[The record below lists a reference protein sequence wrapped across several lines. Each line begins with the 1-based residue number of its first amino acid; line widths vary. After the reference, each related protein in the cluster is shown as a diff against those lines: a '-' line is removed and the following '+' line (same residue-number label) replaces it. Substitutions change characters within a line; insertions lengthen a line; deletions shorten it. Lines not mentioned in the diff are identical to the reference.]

1 MVVIHEH
8 EGNRPVTYEE
18 ALKASKKI
26 GASKAEGL
34 PLLAM
39 TVSTL
44 ALVHAI
50 NPKLAFDGA
59 VKRRLTA
66 SQVRKLDPVSLGNL
80 MFG

>member
-1 MVVIHEH
+1 M
-8 EGNRPVTYEE
+8 TYEA

-39 TVSTL
+39 TVATL

-50 NPKLAFDGA
+50 NPKLAYAGA
-59 VKRRLTA
+59 VKRSLTA
-66 SQVRKLDPVSLGNL
+66 AQVRKLDPVSLGDL
-80 MFG
+80 MFD